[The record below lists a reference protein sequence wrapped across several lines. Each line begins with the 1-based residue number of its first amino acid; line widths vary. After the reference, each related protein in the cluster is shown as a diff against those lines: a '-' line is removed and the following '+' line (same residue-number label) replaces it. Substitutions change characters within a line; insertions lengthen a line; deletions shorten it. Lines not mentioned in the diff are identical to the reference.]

1 MMSRELLQPQIYQH
15 ETLGL
20 GYLCYL
26 PRDIFLSSRAAFRPI
41 SPPRSRHNEFHFSLG
56 NPTANLSFEA
66 RGCLTLLNGDPKL
79 DIAIV
84 GVSDLESATSQL
96 PASTI
101 SVDRG
106 FRAQALTTP
115 PRPMSVAGPIS
126 APPTEVSVKSQGA
139 TQSCR

>member
-1 MMSRELLQPQIYQH
+1 MMSRELLQPRIYQH

-79 DIAIV
+79 DIAIGWDPGC
-84 GVSDLESATSQL
+84 GVRHAAIACLDHFIPGTSSDY
-96 PASTI
+96 PAPTDECGRNNI
-101 SVDRG
+101 G
-106 FRAQALTTP
+106 T
-115 PRPMSVAGPIS
+115 
-126 APPTEVSVKSQGA
+126 PTEVSVKSQGA
-139 TQSCR
+139 TQ